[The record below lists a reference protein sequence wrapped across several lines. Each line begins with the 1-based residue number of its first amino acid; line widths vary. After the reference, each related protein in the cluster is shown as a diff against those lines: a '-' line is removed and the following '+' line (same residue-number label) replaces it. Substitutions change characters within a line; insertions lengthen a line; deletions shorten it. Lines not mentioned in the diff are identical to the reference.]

1 MRLTIMP
8 DYPMFDY
15 FRMFYLELEYG
26 IGFVLTEVFFAAG
39 AVLVFERME
48 RTKRSALHILWQI
61 PAVWLISLLLSTL
74 NQMLL
79 GGFGRNIIATG
90 ALILLYCLFSRAY
103 ALPLRL
109 VRGMVYYAC
118 YQQALALSES
128 GGYWLRELL
137 GQSMV
142 HGVLDNA
149 TWVLIL
155 VILIL
160 AVILINCWA
169 VEDISYLPAASL
181 YLILLA
187 SGLGVLLQ
195 YSASALSIGRIYEMI
210 VAGSFLFLEL
220 FSYYLLYIVSR
231 KTKENLELL
240 YIEKKEQLDEE
251 LLQSFHDNLEN
262 MHMIRHEIRNH
273 MAYIRVLV
281 AQEEYDKLFD
291 YTNAVLGEAEVLF
304 TSVASGNDVVDA
316 VLNHEIQKAGK
327 QGIRVEPSIVAP
339 PQLPFAEKDFCSVLS
354 NLMDNAIEASAAYLE
369 SIGSAPQPEQS
380 GQTGEAQGGSAAGS
394 SAAQSGR
401 IRSED
406 AAGTDEARAVIEV
419 NIRPQQDYLFI
430 RVTNP
435 VSEKGQASVLRAIR
449 EKVPVLRTTKDN
461 AAFHGY
467 GTKIVRRIVERYDG
481 SVNFDMQGGRF
492 IADVMLALSGA
503 ERKS

>member
-1 MRLTIMP
+1 M
-8 DYPMFDY
+8 Y
-15 FRMFYLELEYG
+15 YLELEYG

-39 AVLVFERME
+39 VVLVFERVAPD
-48 RTKRSALHILWQI
+48 RKSVLHILCQI
-61 PAVWLISLLLSTL
+61 PLVWLISLLLSTL

-90 ALILLYCLFSRAY
+90 ALILLYCFFSRAY

-142 HGVLDNA
+142 HGILDNA

-155 VILIL
+155 VILTL

-169 VEDISYLPAASL
+169 VEDISYLPAAPL

-195 YSASALSIGRIYEMI
+195 FGASALSIGRIYEMI
-210 VAGSFLFLEL
+210 VAGTFLFLEL

-240 YIEKKEQLDEE
+240 YMEKKEQLDEE

-327 QGIRVEPSIVAP
+327 QGIRVEASIIAP
-339 PQLPFAEKDFCSVLS
+339 PSLPFAEKDFCSLLS

-369 SIGSAPQPEQS
+369 SIGASPQPEQS
-380 GQTGEAQGGSAAGS
+380 GQ
-394 SAAQSGR
+394 
-401 IRSED
+401 
-406 AAGTDEARAVIEV
+406 AVIEV

-435 VSEKGQASVLRAIR
+435 VSKKGQASVLRSIR

-481 SVNFDMQGGRF
+481 SVNFDVQDGRF
-492 IADVMLALSGA
+492 IADVMLALSSA
-503 ERKS
+503 EKQG